1 MSPPKPAEV
10 HDRAREWELLARFWS
25 SPHPEVGLV
34 LGRRRVGKSHLLTR
48 FARAVDGIYYQATRR
63 SEAEQVRAL
72 TRLIGARFD
81 DPALTRGSPFDDWAA
96 LLRYLSDR
104 AGDAPLMLILDE
116 FPYLEDASP
125 GVSTVLQSWIDHDLP
140 ATRMKVVLSGSYISA
155 MKRLEH
161 ADQPLYGRRTL
172 RLAMAPFTYL
182 EAASFVPAWSPRERL
197 LTYGTFGGLPGHLAV
212 VDPARDFT
220 ANAVAQLV
228 EPTARLFDEAQ
239 HVLDGFH
246 GESEVHYSIL
256 AAIAR
261 GENTWKGITRRTG
274 KSSGSLSRPLQWLIE
289 MELVRREVP
298 ITVDRPERTRR
309 AVYRIADPHLS
320 FWFRLVSPLIQ
331 SGTALVVPPAE
342 VWATHIVPRLDEHM
356 GGVLEEVALS
366 FVRRGE
372 GLPFRPH
379 RVGRWWATAPDDEVD
394 VVALGAEGE
403 LLVGE
408 CKWGAI
414 TAADVE
420 ALRRRGRRIATE
432 LGGVRGTSL
441 AVFTGRPVEDAAVR
455 AAISAGEVIRVDLPA
470 LFGPV

>member
-1 MSPPKPAEV
+1 M
-10 HDRAREWELLARFWS
+10 
-25 SPHPEVGLV
+25 
-34 LGRRRVGKSHLLTR
+34 
-48 FARAVDGIYYQATRR
+48 Q
-63 SEAEQVRAL
+63 
-72 TRLIGARFD
+72 
-81 DPALTRGSPFDDWAA
+81 
-96 LLRYLSDR
+96 RYN
-104 AGDAPLMLILDE
+104 
-116 FPYLEDASP
+116 
-125 GVSTVLQSWIDHDLP
+125 LQRYNLQ
-140 ATRMKVVLSGSYISA
+140 RYNLQRYN
-155 MKRLEH
+155 
-161 ADQPLYGRRTL
+161 
-172 RLAMAPFTYL
+172 YL
-182 EAASFVPAWSPRERL
+182 EAASFVPAYGPRERL
-197 LTYGTFGGLPGHLAV
+197 LTYGTFGGLPGHLAT
-212 VDPARDFT
+212 VDPGRDFT
-220 ANAVAQLV
+220 ANAIAQLL

-298 ITVDRPERTRR
+298 ITVDRPDRTRR
-309 AVYRIADPHLS
+309 AVYRLADPHLS

-342 VWATHIVPRLDEHM
+342 VWATHIEPKLDEHM

-394 VVALGAEGE
+394 VVAIGPDGE

-408 CKWGAI
+408 CKWGAV
-414 TAADVE
+414 TATHVE

-432 LGGVRGTSL
+432 LGGSRGISH

-455 AAISAGEVIRVDLPA
+455 AAIAAGEVLHFDLAA
-470 LFGPV
+470 LFGAD